1 MKKICV
7 FLTSFLF
14 LFSGSSYIPE
24 RIDYTKTRFNNVCKD
39 LKDNVLLYFIFI
51 DTKTTSTWTE
61 FDIVSTIDSMGIA
74 VKWLE
79 EQAQKNNIN
88 LKIKSDYYIGKDY
101 ATISRNLPN
110 GTVEASLNQPNLKKG
125 VGELNKWADFVSRKA
140 GETFQVVNKDG
151 IPQRQ
156 NPKNTEQLIAHLRDE
171 YAVESVALIFLVNN
185 YYRTDISFALNTFS
199 NDYVEYAIVSYKY
212 PSEIAHNFLHLY
224 GAADLHS
231 TPLRKSV
238 RKIQMAADLFPN
250 EIMQDPYAKNIWEQ
264 EISDYTRYLIGW
276 TNTLDDQYI
285 PLLTDRMARF

>member
-1 MKKICV
+1 MKTVNLILV
-7 FLTSFLF
+7 FLFFIVSVP
-14 LFSGSSYIPE
+14 SYAPE
-24 RIDYTKTRFNNVCKD
+24 RIDYSKARFNNVCKD

-51 DTKTTSTWTE
+51 DTKTTSAWTE
-61 FDIVSTIDSMGIA
+61 FDIVSTIDSVNVA

-79 EQAQKNNIN
+79 AQALKNNIP
-88 LKIKSDYYIGKDY
+88 LKIKSDYYIGKDF
-101 ATISRNLPN
+101 ATITRNLPN
-110 GTVEASLNQPNLKKG
+110 GTVEASLSQPNLKKG
-125 VGELNKWADFVSRKA
+125 IEELNKWADFVSRKA
-140 GETFQVVNKDG
+140 GESFLIATKDG
-151 IPQRQ
+151 IPKRQ

-171 YAVESVALIFLVNN
+171 HNAESVALLFLVNN

-224 GAADLHS
+224 GAADLYS
-231 TPLRKSV
+231 TPLRKSA
-238 RKIQMAADLFPN
+238 RKIQMAANLLPN

-285 PLLTDRMARF
+285 PLLTDRIARF